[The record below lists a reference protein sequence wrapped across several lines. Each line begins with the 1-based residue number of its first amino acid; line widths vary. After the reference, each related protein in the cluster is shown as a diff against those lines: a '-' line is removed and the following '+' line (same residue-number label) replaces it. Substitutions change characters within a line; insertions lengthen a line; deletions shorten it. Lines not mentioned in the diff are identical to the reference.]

1 MIKINLCPIDEL
13 ETPYWYLPDVII
25 LVLVC
30 LMSYYGVDF
39 YFASI
44 QEEINGA
51 QEKIASLQ
59 ASTNQL
65 APDLERFKSL
75 DNDVKSLSD
84 KLKSLQRITVSKME
98 KFTPIIAIEHIQNLK
113 PQGLWYTEF
122 SMKNAKSVEFSLK
135 GIAFDNL
142 MTAELLTSMR
152 ATAFNEIDPTDLRSQ
167 VFFDG
172 LSLVESIITTPP
184 PTTPEQAAE
193 QLLTV
198 PPSSFDIKGIIRERA
213 VPVSQTPQQ
222 PALSIQTQADTL
234 RYARRDTPP

>member
-30 LMSYYGVDF
+30 LLSYYGVDF

-44 QEEINGA
+44 QEEINST

-75 DNDVKSLSD
+75 DNDVRSLSD
-84 KLKSLQRITVSKME
+84 KLKSLQKITVSKME
-98 KFTPIIAIEHIQNLK
+98 KFTPIIALEHIQNLK

-122 SMKNAKSVEFSLK
+122 SMKNAESVEFSLK

-152 ATAFNEIDPTDLRSQ
+152 ATAYNEIDPTDLRSQ
-167 VFFDG
+167 VFFDK
-172 LSLVESIITTPP
+172 LTLIETAITTPP
-184 PTTPEQAAE
+184 PTTPQQVAE
-193 QLLTV
+193 QQNL

-213 VPVSQTPQQ
+213 APVSHPSETPN
-222 PALSIQTQADTL
+222 LSSQIQAETL
-234 RYARRDTPP
+234 RYAHRDPPP